1 MPSNRD
7 SALLAATDDAVV
19 LRALERVAHE
29 LGLLLLREPG
39 PEAEPV
45 AIVVDL
51 ERAGALDDVVE
62 LRQRFPDALLAGH
75 LVRPRPDLW
84 LEAEAAGC
92 DLVANRGAL
101 ARRLREKLGS
111 WTGGSRPR
119 VALFAATD
127 VAGRLGCVFRTQE
140 SPVGPLAVYQL
151 EGRLHAVQD
160 RCPHAGAA
168 LSEGELEGPV
178 VTCPRHGSRFDVRS
192 GERLRGPA
200 DDPLRT
206 FTLVEEG
213 GYVYLLAP

>member
-1 MPSNRD
+1 MPSNHD
-7 SALLAATDDAVV
+7 PVLLAATDDAVV

-39 PEAEPV
+39 TETEPV

-51 ERAGALDDVVE
+51 ERVGALDDVGE
-62 LRQRFPDALLAGH
+62 LRRRFPEALLAGH
-75 LVRPRPDLW
+75 LVLPRPDLW

-101 ARRLREKLGS
+101 ARRLQEKLDS
-111 WTGGSRPR
+111 WTGRSRPR

-127 VAGRLGCVFRTQE
+127 VAGRLGCVYRTRE
-140 SPVGPLAVYQL
+140 SPAGPLAVYHV

-160 RCPHAGAA
+160 LCPHAGAV

-178 VTCPRHGSRFDVRS
+178 VTCPRHGSRFDVRT

-200 DDPLRT
+200 DDPVQT